1 MIKPVMVSCDSAC
14 DISPSLREEYGIEVT
29 PMYIHEGENTFRDG
43 VDITPEDIY
52 RIYDETGMLPQ
63 TSAISPDEYSQF
75 FRRFT
80 DRGYAVVHIALSSG
94 ISSTCQNAMLAAS
107 ELEDVYVLDSLAL
120 SCSGGLLAAQACRL
134 RDEGMEASGI
144 AQEIGRRIPLTSTSF
159 IVGGLTYLAK
169 GGRCSS
175 VTALGAN
182 LLGIKPSVEMSGGIL
197 SVGKKYRGRIDD
209 CFVKFLNEKLML
221 AAEESDGGSCCVYHA
236 GIPEELFDRLVEIT
250 RSSRIFREVIT
261 ARAGSI
267 ISSHC
272 GPETIGFTYQKKG

>member
-94 ISSTCQNAMLAAS
+94 ISSTCQNAVLAAS

-221 AAEESDGGSCCVYHA
+221 AGEESDGGSCCVYHA

-250 RSSRIFREVIT
+250 RSSGIFREVIT

>member
-134 RDEGMEASGI
+134 RDEGMEVSGI

-221 AAEESDGGSCCVYHA
+221 AGEESDGGSCCVYHA

-250 RSSRIFREVIT
+250 RSSGIFREVIT

>member
-1 MIKPVMVSCDSAC
+1 MTKPILVSCDSAC
-14 DISPSLREEYGIEVT
+14 DISPELRDQYGIQVT
-29 PMYIHEGENTFRDG
+29 PMYIHEGEKTFRDG

-52 RIYDETGMLPQ
+52 RTYDETGLLPQ
-63 TSAISPDEYSQF
+63 TSAVSPDEYDQF
-75 FRRFT
+75 FRHYT
-80 DRGYAVVHIALSSG
+80 DQGYAVVHIALSSG
-94 ISSTCQNAMLAAS
+94 ISSTCQNAMLASA

-134 RDEGMEASGI
+134 RDAGMEASQV

-182 LLGIKPSVEMSGGIL
+182 LLGIKPSVEMSGGTL
-197 SVGKKYRGRIDD
+197 AVGKKYRGKTGD
-209 CFVKFLNEKLML
+209 CFEKFLREKLAL

-236 GIPEELFDRLVEIT
+236 GIPEELFDRLVEST
-250 RSSRIFREVIT
+250 RSSGVFREVIT

>member
-52 RIYDETGMLPQ
+52 RFYDETGMLPQ

-134 RDEGMEASGI
+134 RDEGMEVSGI

-250 RSSRIFREVIT
+250 RSSGIFREVIT

>member
-94 ISSTCQNAMLAAS
+94 ISSTCQNAALAAS

-221 AAEESDGGSCCVYHA
+221 AGEESDGGSCCVYHA

-250 RSSRIFREVIT
+250 RSSGIFREVIT

>member
-94 ISSTCQNAMLAAS
+94 ISSTCQNAVLAAS

-144 AQEIGRRIPLTSTSF
+144 AQEIERRIPLTSTSF

-250 RSSRIFREVIT
+250 RSSGIFREVIT

-272 GPETIGFTYQKKG
+272 GPETIGFTYQKKE